1 MHLQITHQYMKY
13 KSLKYSC
20 SIRINFSNNNKIKG
34 CDLHSFSQ
42 LPLRMSISDC
52 SK

>member
-13 KSLKYSC
+13 KGLKYSC
-20 SIRINFSNNNKIKG
+20 SIHINFSNNNKTKG

-42 LPLRMSISDC
+42 LPLRMSISDY

>member
-20 SIRINFSNNNKIKG
+20 SIRINFSNNNKTKC

>member
-1 MHLQITHQYMKY
+1 MHVQITHQYMKY

-20 SIRINFSNNNKIKG
+20 SIGINFSNNNKTKG

>member
-20 SIRINFSNNNKIKG
+20 SILINFSNNNKTKG
-34 CDLHSFSQ
+34 CNLHSFSQ
-42 LPLRMSISDC
+42 LSLRMSISDC

>member
-20 SIRINFSNNNKIKG
+20 SICINFSNNNKTKG
-34 CDLHSFSQ
+34 CELHSFSQ